1 MDISARNQLRG
12 KVSSVKVDGIMAE
25 VVVRVGDNDIVAVI
39 TKSSCERLGLKE
51 GADATIIMKATEVM
65 IGR

>member
-12 KVSSVKVDGIMAE
+12 KVTSVRIEGLMAE
-25 VVVRVGDNDIVAVI
+25 VEVDVGGQTVVSTI
-39 TKSSCERLGLKE
+39 TAGSAQRLGLKK
-51 GADATIIMKATEVM
+51 GDDVVAIIKASEVM